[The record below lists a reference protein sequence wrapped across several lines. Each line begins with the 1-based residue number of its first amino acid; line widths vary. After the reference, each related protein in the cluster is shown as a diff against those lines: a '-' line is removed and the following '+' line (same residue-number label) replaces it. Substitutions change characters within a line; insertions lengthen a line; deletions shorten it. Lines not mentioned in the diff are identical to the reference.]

1 MQYNY
6 FVQVCEKRAV
16 NLELLKQKI
25 ISDGDIIHPDIVKVD
40 MFLNHQL
47 DINLLDE
54 MGKEFFRLFK
64 DSGITKI
71 LTIESSGIAIA
82 CFAAKYF
89 SVPVV
94 FAKKGNNRNIGSD
107 TYSTEIFSF
116 TKASTYTA
124 IVSKKYLSN
133 DDRVL
138 IIDDF
143 LANGKALTG
152 LLEIVKQSGAEV
164 CGVGIAIEKA
174 FQPGGKAL
182 RENGI
187 RIESLAKI
195 ESVSDGKI
203 NFAD

>member
-1 MQYNY
+1 LCSITVGYR
-6 FVQVCEKRAV
+6 KRSID
-16 NLELLKQKI
+16 LELLRQKI
-25 ISDGDIIHPDIVKVD
+25 VNEGDLIHPDIVKVD

-47 DINLLDE
+47 DIDLLDE
-54 MGKEFFRLFK
+54 MGKEFYRIFK
-64 DSGITKI
+64 DCSITKI

-94 FAKKGNNRNIGSD
+94 FAKKGSNRNIGPD
-107 TYSTEIFSF
+107 TYTTEIFSF

-124 IVSKKYLSN
+124 IVSKKYLSS

-182 RENGI
+182 RDAGV

-195 ESVSDGKI
+195 ESISDGTI
-203 NFAD
+203 VFSE

>member
-1 MQYNY
+1 M
-6 FVQVCEKRAV
+6 
-16 NLELLKQKI
+16 ELLKQKI
-25 ISDGDIIHPDIVKVD
+25 INDGDLIHPDIVKVD

-47 DINLLDE
+47 DIELLDE
-54 MGKEFFRLFK
+54 MGKEFYRLFK
-64 DSGITKI
+64 DCNITKI

-94 FAKKGNNRNIGSD
+94 FAKKGNNRNIGAD

-116 TKASTYTA
+116 TKATTYTA
-124 IVSKKYLSN
+124 IVSRKYLSS
-133 DDRVL
+133 DDRIL

-143 LANGKALTG
+143 LANGKALNG

-174 FQPGGKAL
+174 FQPGGKSL
-182 RENGI
+182 RDAGI
-187 RIESLAKI
+187 RIESLAKV
-195 ESVSDGKI
+195 ESISDGTI
-203 NFAD
+203 VFSE